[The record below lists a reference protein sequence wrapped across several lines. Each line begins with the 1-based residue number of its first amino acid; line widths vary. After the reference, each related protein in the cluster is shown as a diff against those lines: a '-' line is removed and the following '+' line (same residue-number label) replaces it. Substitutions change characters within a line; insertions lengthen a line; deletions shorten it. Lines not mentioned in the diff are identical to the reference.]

1 MFPFQSSLGTIS
13 KGVFTRSDSINC
25 YQSFQKSEKCK
36 YDNVRASFT
45 NINVKLSKF
54 IKYHSGRLTDLKFNM
69 SNVNVLKCKFI
80 SPIVLCINTIKQNT
94 CHIMP
99 KTFTFA
105 NFSLHFFKKQFQGSI
120 RGTLY

>member
-54 IKYHSGRLTDLKFNM
+54 IKYHSGRLTNLKFNM

-94 CHIMP
+94 
-99 KTFTFA
+99 
-105 NFSLHFFKKQFQGSI
+105 
-120 RGTLY
+120 